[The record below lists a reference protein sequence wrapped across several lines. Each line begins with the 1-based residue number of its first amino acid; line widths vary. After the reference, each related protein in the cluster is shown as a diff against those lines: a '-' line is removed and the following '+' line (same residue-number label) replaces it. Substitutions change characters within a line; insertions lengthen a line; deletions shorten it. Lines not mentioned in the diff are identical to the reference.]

1 MIKVFKKLKNRSKKL
16 DISFNLCYDF
26 YVNCC
31 ERCSVKILSL
41 DIGTVRIGIAASDIM
56 EIIASAYEVYKRKS
70 LKEDVAH
77 IVQLVSDLSVGEIVI
92 GLPLKMDGTEGQSVE
107 MAKGFGDELAKYVNV
122 PIIYQDERLST
133 VTAQKILIES
143 GMRREKRK
151 DKVDAIAATIILQT
165 YLDKKS
171 NMKVWF
177 A

>member
-1 MIKVFKKLKNRSKKL
+1 M
-16 DISFNLCYDF
+16 
-26 YVNCC
+26 
-31 ERCSVKILSL
+31 KILSL
-41 DIGTVRIGIAASDIM
+41 DIGTVRIGIATSDIM

-70 LKEDVAH
+70 LKEDVLH
-77 IVQLVSDLSVGEIVI
+77 IAELVTELSVGEVVI
-92 GLPLKMDGTEGQSVE
+92 GLPLKMDGSEGQSVE
-107 MAKGFGDELAKYVNV
+107 MARLFGDELAKHVNV

-151 DKVDAIAATIILQT
+151 NKVDAIAATIILQT